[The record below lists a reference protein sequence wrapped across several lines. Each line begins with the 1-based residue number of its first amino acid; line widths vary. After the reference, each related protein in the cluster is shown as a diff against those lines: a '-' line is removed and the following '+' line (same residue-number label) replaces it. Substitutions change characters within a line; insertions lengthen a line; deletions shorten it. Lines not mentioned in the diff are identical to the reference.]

1 MSKMLAPSLLK
12 SPIRCMRGAALL
24 SKVATRYFQSSRSV
38 SSSLSN
44 HLYPLPNGSP
54 SHFGREV
61 IGIDLAKATSN
72 DVFAEEVNEALYQ
85 HGVLVFRNQSHITPQ
100 DEMNFARLFSHQADD
115 ENQSYTGG
123 AGTQHRLPEYPSI
136 ALVGSYRV
144 ENFYGLTAES
154 KGVYNEWPH
163 DQRAWH
169 CDGLA
174 DTHPPPDLTTMRCL
188 ITPQQGGQTLFACS
202 VKAAELMDV
211 TKLETDW
218 GIHPE
223 DVRVNYRLFG
233 KYEIAREG
241 THLLSASGS
250 KGQTDQAWDVNLS
263 DGTSVPLV
271 IRERHSGKK
280 SLVGSYHVASIS
292 SLADSASDPPRLD
305 FEGAN
310 KYMAEVWKPGLSDEY
325 LYRHQWRVGDLVAWS
340 NRLVIHTA
348 TSTSAYAGEQRL
360 HTRIRMRSR
369 PEDAPKSW
377 SVKK

>member
-1 MSKMLAPSLLK
+1 M
-12 SPIRCMRGAALL
+12 
-24 SKVATRYFQSSRSV
+24 
-38 SSSLSN
+38 SSLSH
-44 HLYPLPNGSP
+44 HLHPLPVGSP

-61 IGIDLAKATSN
+61 SGIDLADASN
-72 DVFAEEVNEALYQ
+72 SGIFAEEINEALYQ
-85 HGVLVFRNQSHITPQ
+85 HGVLVFRDQSHITPH

-136 ALVGSYRV
+136 ALVGSYQV
-144 ENFYGLTAES
+144 ENFYGLSAES
-154 KGVYNEWPH
+154 KGVYNEWHP

-188 ITPQQGGQTLFACS
+188 ITPQEGGETIFACS
-202 VKAAELMDV
+202 GQTGKYLGV
-211 TKLETDW
+211 
-218 GIHPE
+218 HPE
-223 DVRVNYRLFG
+223 DVGVNYRLFG

-263 DGTSVPLV
+263 EGTSVPLV

-292 SLADSASDPPRLD
+292 SLADSASDPPRLN
-305 FEGAN
+305 FEEAN
-310 KYMAEVWKPGLSDEY
+310 KYMAEVWKPGLSSEN

-369 PEDAPKSW
+369 PEDAPKAW
-377 SVKK
+377 KIL